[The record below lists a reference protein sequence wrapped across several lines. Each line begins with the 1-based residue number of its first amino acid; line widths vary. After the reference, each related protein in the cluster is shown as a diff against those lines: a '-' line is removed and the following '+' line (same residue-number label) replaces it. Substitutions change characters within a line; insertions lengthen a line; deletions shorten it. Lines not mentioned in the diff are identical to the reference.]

1 MYTVNFCNMSVAYVE
16 MSKDMFK
23 AMENLRPCRGVT
35 KDCNTWDTHD

>member
-23 AMENLRPCRGVT
+23 AMENQE
-35 KDCNTWDTHD
+35 N